1 MRVARTKRACGP
13 EPRPH
18 RPASLLLRVLPP
30 RAEKD
35 AREEVNDEQPE
46 LKGKVAEQAKIIG
59 AKWKA
64 LTDAQKAP

>member
-1 MRVARTKRACGP
+1 M
-13 EPRPH
+13 
-18 RPASLLLRVLPP
+18 LRVLPP